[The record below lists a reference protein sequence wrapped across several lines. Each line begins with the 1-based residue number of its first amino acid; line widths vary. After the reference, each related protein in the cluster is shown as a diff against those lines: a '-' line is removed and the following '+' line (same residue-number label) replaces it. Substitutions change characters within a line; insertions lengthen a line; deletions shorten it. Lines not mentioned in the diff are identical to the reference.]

1 MILTSTD
8 PVCIPRDPRSLGRE
22 WSELARRRARPV
34 VFLTPEWLA
43 VARAH
48 DPREQLT
55 FAVGD
60 PAVGVIALARHAAII
75 SFAGR
80 ELPDEQDV
88 RAPAGRERRAA
99 DAPGRW
105 RVADAAPAL
114 L

>member
-1 MILTSTD
+1 D

-55 FAVGD
+55 FAFGD
-60 PAVGVIALARHAAII
+60 PAGGVIALARDGAII
-75 SFAGR
+75 SFAGG
-80 ELPDEQDV
+80 ELTDEQDV
-88 RAPAGRERRAA
+88 LAPAGRGRQAA
-99 DAPGRW
+99 DALGTW
-105 RVADAAPAL
+105 RVANAAAR
-114 L
+114 